1 MISQRNYSKV
11 IKLSFVLPGLHLNIL
26 KTVAIWGGENSRR
39 AWPMSI
45 PTQEVKDE
53 RQTSSLNGSSIPRV
67 QRVCGTKNI
76 LGKHRS
82 GGRDLGFVLQV
93 FGLDRAGLHSI
104 RFDRASQR
112 LAKKKRE
119 RKEKKRNERKK
130 FAFQSQWELHR
141 KRGGLARD
149 SVDSVEYERGSPAC
163 VGIK

>member
-45 PTQEVKDE
+45 PTQEVKVE

-112 LAKKKRE
+112 LAKKKE
-119 RKEKKRNERKK
+119 KEKKRKGTKERNLRFKANGSCTGK
-130 FAFQSQWELHR
+130 
-141 KRGGLARD
+141 GGAWLAILSILSST
-149 SVDSVEYERGSPAC
+149 SVGRLPA
-163 VGIK
+163 

>member
-76 LGKHRS
+76 LEKHRS
-82 GGRDLGFVLQV
+82 GGRDLGFVRQV

-112 LAKKKRE
+112 LAKKKRKK
-119 RKEKKRNERKK
+119 RKEKERKK
-130 FAFQSQWELHR
+130 EICVSKPMGVAQE
-141 KRGGLARD
+141 KGGL
-149 SVDSVEYERGSPAC
+149 GSRFCRFCRVRAWVAC
-163 VGIK
+163 LRRY